1 MQLFVFSIYTNNDG
15 MSSVNLREWD
25 NQIKDLENSKVDQLR
40 KKVKEVS
47 AVKAPSTLEESKEN
61 VEIFYR
67 FKQE

>member
-1 MQLFVFSIYTNNDG
+1 